1 VSALGHWCI
10 VAISGTLRWQ
20 VDGWDNFASI
30 SRDSRRVI
38 YTFWHGR
45 IFLATYFWRHRGIVV
60 MTSQNKDGEYIAR
73 VIRRLGYGAARGSS
87 SRGGRRALAEMMQA
101 LRQKQDVGFTIDGPR
116 GPRYVAKPG
125 AVWLA
130 SRTGNAILPFHC
142 SAQRKWVLGSWD
154 AFEIPKPFSRALV
167 LIAPP
172 IYVPEDASPGQI
184 DALQAQLQETL
195 EKLQIRGDSHWSNG
209 MRP

>member
-1 VSALGHWCI
+1 
-10 VAISGTLRWQ
+10 
-20 VDGWDNFASI
+20 
-30 SRDSRRVI
+30 
-38 YTFWHGR
+38 
-45 IFLATYFWRHRGIVV
+45 
-60 MTSQNKDGEYIAR
+60 
-73 VIRRLGYGAARGSS
+73 
-87 SRGGRRALAEMMQA
+87 MMQA